1 LSFPLD
7 IYDFEGAEKDMERF
21 FFAATLFVIALAG
34 VLAATSHGGTLS
46 LSDIAPNPARIAA
59 FTR

>member
-1 LSFPLD
+1 LD
-7 IYDFEGAEKDMERF
+7 FYDFGGAEETMERF

-46 LSDIAPNPARIAA
+46 LSDIAPKPARIAT

>member
-1 LSFPLD
+1 LD
-7 IYDFEGAEKDMERF
+7 IYDFRGAEKDMERF